1 MTEKQNMT
9 EIFPEGYAFNLSD
22 FALFL
27 AVMKNRK
34 AYENTLSIILDE
46 PDIKMEEVKVEQ
58 VILNRYGKRAIR
70 LDAWG
75 KTVDN
80 RQINMEMENNMHD
93 DVKKRSRYYQGLLDS
108 PVLKA
113 GKSTKYKELPS
124 TVIIFITKDDIF
136 GKDLAKYTFTE
147 QCEEIT
153 GLHLEDGTTKIFL
166 NMASKNGSKEV
177 ISLLQ
182 YMKDTRLDNPEIK
195 VKDKRLIELD
205 RIVSEVKESEE
216 WEAVEMNILEVG
228 ISNGEMKKLVSLVC
242 KKLKKGCSPEE
253 IANILEEDINV
264 IQKICEA
271 AEKCE
276 PKYEAEKAWLEYLK
290 IRNN

>member
-80 RQINMEMENNMHD
+80 RQINMEMENNIHD

-113 GKSTKYKELPS
+113 GKNTKYKELPS

-166 NMASKNGSKEV
+166 NMTSKNGSKEL

-195 VKDKRLIELD
+195 VKDERLIELD
-205 RIVSEVKESEE
+205 KIVSEVKESEE

-228 ISNGEMKKLVSLVC
+228 ISNGEKKKLVSQVC